1 MIVELPPLPH
11 PLTDAPETS
20 FTLSSSYYTDPGL
33 FELEK
38 EKIFYRSWQYVAPC
52 QSFAVPGDY
61 VVVDICSQSVFVILG
76 DDLELRA
83 FYNVCRH
90 RAHEL
95 LQGQGN
101 VASAIVCP
109 YHAWTYKKDG
119 ALRHARN
126 TADLAGFRLEDYGL
140 KSIQL
145 EEFVGCVFVNLD
157 PKAERLA
164 DTVADL
170 ETDIRSRV
178 PFLDDLRVPMANTF
192 GPTEIEAGWKVVVD
206 NYVECYHCE
215 PAHPDFASLICMD
228 DYQMETFGLW
238 SRQTGPQIRHKNSAY
253 DVNPDQGYQGALFW
267 YLWPNTTL
275 NILPGADE
283 MNVSAVRPRSLTR
296 SSFEGHT
303 LSVDNKQNTARS
315 TYTAEVLAL
324 EDVYLCESVQRGLKS
339 HGYDQGR
346 IVADKRLSG
355 ISEHA
360 LHHFHRLVYQTL
372 QTTSHPS

>member
-1 MIVELPPLPH
+1 MAAELPSLAQ
-11 PLTDAPETS
+11 PLTDTPETS
-20 FTLSSSYYTDPGL
+20 FTLSSAYYTDPGV

-38 EKIFYRSWQYVAPC
+38 EKIFHRSWQYVAPR
-52 QSFAVPGDY
+52 QSFASPGDY
-61 VVVDICSQSVFVILG
+61 VVVDICEQSVFVILG
-76 DDLELRA
+76 DDFKLRA

-119 ALRHARN
+119 SLRHARN
-126 TADLAGFRLEDYGL
+126 TADLANFCLKDYGL

-145 EEFVGCVFVNLD
+145 EEFVGCVFVNLGA
-157 PKAERLA
+157 KAQRLSDA
-164 DTVADL
+164 VADL

-178 PFLDDLRVPMANTF
+178 TFLDDLRVPMANTF
-192 GPTEIEAGWKVVVD
+192 GPTTIEAGWKVVVD

-215 PAHPDFASLICMD
+215 HAHPDFASLICMD

-238 SRQTGPQIRHKNSAY
+238 SRQIGPNIRHKNSAY
-253 DVNPDQGYQGALFW
+253 DVTWNQGYQSALFW
-267 YLWPNTTL
+267 YLWPNTTF

-283 MNVSAVRPRSLTR
+283 MNVSAIRPLSLTR
-296 SSFEGHT
+296 SSFEGHN

-315 TYTAEVLAL
+315 TYTANILAL
-324 EDVYLCESVQRGLKS
+324 EDISLCESVQRGLKS
-339 HGYDQGR
+339 HSYDQGR
-346 IVADKRLSG
+346 IVADKQLSG

-372 QTTSHPS
+372 QTTSYHS

>member
-1 MIVELPPLPH
+1 MAVELPPLAQ
-11 PLTDAPETS
+11 PLTDTPETS
-20 FTLSSSYYTDPGL
+20 FTLSSAYYTDPGV

-38 EKIFYRSWQYVAPC
+38 EKIFHRSWQYVAPR
-52 QSFAVPGDY
+52 QSFASPGDY
-61 VVVDICSQSVFVILG
+61 VVVDICEQSVFVILG
-76 DDLELRA
+76 DDFKLRA

-101 VASAIVCP
+101 VTSAIVCP

-126 TADLAGFRLEDYGL
+126 TADLANFCLEDYSL

-145 EEFVGCVFVNLD
+145 DEFIGCVFVNLNA
-157 PKAERLA
+157 KAQCLS
-164 DTVADL
+164 DLVADL

-178 PFLDDLRVPMANTF
+178 PFLDSLRVPMANTF
-192 GPTEIEAGWKVVVD
+192 GPTAIEAGWKVVVD

-238 SRQTGPQIRHKNSAY
+238 SRQIGPNIRHKNSAY
-253 DVNPDQGYQGALFW
+253 DVTRGQGYQSALFW
-267 YLWPNTTL
+267 YLWPNTTF

-283 MNVSAVRPRSLTR
+283 MNVSAIRPLSLTK
-296 SSFEGHT
+296 SSFEGHN
-303 LSVDNKQNTARS
+303 LSVNNKQNTARS
-315 TYTAEVLAL
+315 TYTANILAL
-324 EDVYLCESVQRGLKS
+324 EDISLCESVQRGLKS
-339 HGYDQGR
+339 HSYDQGR
-346 IVADKRLSG
+346 IVADKQLSG
-355 ISEHA
+355 VSEHA

-372 QTTSHPS
+372 QTTSYHS

>member
-1 MIVELPPLPH
+1 MAIELPPLTQ
-11 PLTDAPETS
+11 PLTDTPQTS
-20 FTLSSSYYTDPGL
+20 FTLSSAYYTDAGV

-38 EKIFYRSWQYVAPC
+38 EAIFYRSWQYVAPR
-52 QSFAVPGDY
+52 QSFASPGDY
-61 VVVDICSQSVFVILG
+61 VVVDICEQSVFVILG
-76 DDLELRA
+76 DDFKLRA

-119 ALRHARN
+119 SLRHARN
-126 TADLAGFRLEDYGL
+126 TADLANFCLKDYGL

-157 PKAERLA
+157 AKAQRLSDA
-164 DTVADL
+164 VADL

-178 PFLDDLRVPMANTF
+178 LFLDDLRVPMANTF
-192 GPTEIEAGWKVVVD
+192 GPTTIEAGWKVVVD

-215 PAHPDFASLICMD
+215 HAHPDFASLICMD

-238 SRQTGPQIRHKNSAY
+238 SRQIGPNIRHKNSAY
-253 DVNPDQGYQGALFW
+253 DVTRGQGYQRALFW
-267 YLWPNTTL
+267 YLWPNTTF

-303 LSVDNKQNTARS
+303 LSIDNKQNTARS
-315 TYTAEVLAL
+315 IYTAEVLVP
-324 EDVYLCESVQRGLKS
+324 EDISLCESVQRGLKS
-339 HGYDQGR
+339 HSYDQGR
-346 IVADKRLSG
+346 IVADKQLSG

-360 LHHFHRLVYQTL
+360 LHHFHRLVYQAL
-372 QTTSHPS
+372 QTTS

>member
-1 MIVELPPLPH
+1 MAIELPPLPH
-11 PLTDAPETS
+11 PLNDAPETS
-20 FTLSSSYYTDPGL
+20 FTLSSPYYTDPGV

-38 EKIFYRSWQYVAPC
+38 EKIFYRSWQYVAPR
-52 QSFAVPGDY
+52 QSFASPGDY
-61 VVVDICSQSVFVILG
+61 VVVDICEQSVFVILG
-76 DDLELRA
+76 DDFKLRA

-119 ALRHARN
+119 SLRHARN
-126 TADLAGFRLEDYGL
+126 TADLENFCLKDYGL

-157 PKAERLA
+157 AKAQRLSEA
-164 DTVADL
+164 VADL

-178 PFLDDLRVPMANTF
+178 PFLEDLRVPMANTF
-192 GPTEIEAGWKVVVD
+192 GPTTIEAGWKVVVD

-215 PAHPDFASLICMD
+215 HAHPDFASLICMD

-238 SRQTGPQIRHKNSAY
+238 SRQIGPNIRHKNSAY
-253 DVNPDQGYQGALFW
+253 DVTRGQGYQRALFW
-267 YLWPNTTL
+267 YLWPNTTF

-303 LSVDNKQNTARS
+303 LSIDNKQNTARS
-315 TYTAEVLAL
+315 IYTAEVLVP
-324 EDVYLCESVQRGLKS
+324 EDISLCESVQRGLKS
-339 HGYDQGR
+339 HSYDQGR
-346 IVADKRLSG
+346 IVADKQLSG

-360 LHHFHRLVYQTL
+360 LHHFHRLVYQAL
-372 QTTSHPS
+372 QTTS